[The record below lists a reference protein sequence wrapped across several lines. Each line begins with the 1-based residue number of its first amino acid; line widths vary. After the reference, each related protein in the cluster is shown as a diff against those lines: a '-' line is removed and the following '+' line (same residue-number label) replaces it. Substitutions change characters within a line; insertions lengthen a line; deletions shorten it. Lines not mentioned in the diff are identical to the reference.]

1 MHVEV
6 SVAFNFVISYLYNKL
21 PRRRVDMFGQE
32 LKTGLQKKF
41 EGHWYPDKPFKG
53 SAFRC
58 IRVNGE
64 KMDPVIITAAFNAG
78 LDIEEVKGYLPAE
91 LTLWIDPS
99 EVSYRIGE
107 KGPIR
112 ILYSDR
118 KEEDPET
125 TADREVQ
132 AVSRGFNP
140 EAQCFQPIDSLSSSM
155 NNLSLSPSS
164 SNSSGAWSTSTSPST
179 ALFTSAA
186 ASPAPAIFQNKEQE
200 MPKFTAATF
209 AQTKFGSTKLKTQV
223 KRPTRLSPTEF
234 GNFFRQRSTAA
245 AAAMQ
250 NAFAGVPSPPQRPQ
264 SLSPRDQR
272 IEFMVDQQQ
281 RLLIQAQQ
289 SQHNPFQQQ
298 QTAAA
303 AAAAYMG
310 DLYRHTS
317 PSHLSPGSF
326 NPGFNDPFSTSSPV
340 NSLSPDGHKSF
351 MDGLNINPVSYP
363 GQLHHLLVAN

>member
-1 MHVEV
+1 
-6 SVAFNFVISYLYNKL
+6 
-21 PRRRVDMFGQE
+21 MFGEE

-118 KEEDPET
+118 KEDDPEST
-125 TADREVQ
+125 TDREVQ

-140 EAQCFQPIDSLSSSM
+140 EAQCFQPIDSLSSSV

-179 ALFTSAA
+179 ALFSSA

-234 GNFFRQRSTAA
+234 GNFFRQRSTA
-245 AAAMQ
+245 MQ
-250 NAFAGVPSPPQRPQ
+250 TAFAGVTSPQRPQ

-281 RLLIQAQQ
+281 RILLQAQQ
-289 SQHNPFQQQ
+289 SQHSNPFQQ

-303 AAAAYMG
+303 YMA

-340 NSLSPDGHKSF
+340 NSLSPEGHKTF
-351 MDGLNINPVSYP
+351 LDGLSINPVSYP
-363 GQLHHLLVAN
+363 SQLHHLLVAN